1 MAKYFEEVAATV
13 TLETAKDLEKY
24 FEFAKT
30 NSYVSSY
37 CKETSIVG
45 IENEPLLHINGAGEF
60 VPDDRCPDV
69 SKEDF
74 S

>member
-30 NSYVSSY
+30 NR
-37 CKETSIVG
+37 K
-45 IENEPLLHINGAGEF
+45 LHTERELQKKAAYGTCAI
-60 VPDDRCPDV
+60 
-69 SKEDF
+69 S
-74 S
+74 